1 MYRNLYILI
10 KSNQCMDEYRFCLRL
25 INWGLVFNIPF
36 NDTVMLVNESLV
48 KTKDKILYK
57 NFTQGRLKQINFLN
71 RLFKALAEIYLSN

>member
-1 MYRNLYILI
+1 
-10 KSNQCMDEYRFCLRL
+10 MDEYRFCLRL